1 MLRKTWTSLVL
12 LVLCCWSA
20 QSYSAAVAEKVFADY
35 ADALL
40 QIKVL
45 EHASGAKSA
54 IGSGFLLHDSDL
66 VVTNYHVVSEAV
78 LFPQKYQLEFLAQ
91 NQQKGALEIVAVDVV
106 NDLAL
111 LKTDYKAAK
120 SFQLQQQTPVQGAT
134 VYSLGNPH
142 DLGLIVVPGTYN
154 GLQKHSFYPRIH
166 FTGAINSGMSGG
178 PAVNDAGEVI
188 GVNVASA
195 GNDLGFLVPAAA
207 LKALLEKAV
216 VADLKLD
223 IQQQLIGN
231 QQRMFQQVLEADW
244 QLKNF
249 GPATVPDEI
258 VPFIRCWGM
267 SNVEKDKDD
276 IKRVNAF
283 CNQPEEIFL
292 SSEFSTGRIE
302 MQFEWV
308 QAKDLHPLQFFRRY
322 QFSISQMN
330 ADNSAGEDDVTAF
343 SCQNQLLS
351 PVEGQ
356 HAKAIFCIR
365 AYRNYPQLFDVAYI
379 SASMDHQQQG
389 VISHFTLAGVDQQIA
404 LEFSRKFI
412 GAVVWQ

>member
-1 MLRKTWTSLVL
+1 MVQKTWTSFLL
-12 LVLCCWSA
+12 LVLCCWSG
-20 QSYSAAVAEKVFADY
+20 QSFSAAVAEKVFADY

-45 EHASGAKSA
+45 ETASGAKSA
-54 IGSGFLLHDSDL
+54 IGSGFLLAEPDL

-91 NQQKGALEIVAVDVV
+91 NQQKGKLEIVAVDVV

-111 LKTDYKAAK
+111 LKADYKAAK
-120 SFQLQQQTPVQGAT
+120 SFQLQQQKPVQGAA

-178 PAVNDAGEVI
+178 PAVNEAGEVI

-207 LKALLEKAV
+207 LKTLLEKAA
-216 VADLKLD
+216 VADLKTD
-223 IQQQLIGN
+223 IQQQLLAN
-231 QQRMFQQVLEADW
+231 QQAMFQQILQADW

-258 VPFIRCWGM
+258 VPFIRCWGT

-276 IKRVNAF
+276 VKRVNAF

-302 MQFEWV
+302 MQFEWI
-308 QAKDLHPLQFFRRY
+308 QAKDLHPLQFFNRY
-322 QFSISQMN
+322 QHSINQMN

-343 SCQNQLLS
+343 SCQDQILS

-356 HAKAIFCIR
+356 HAKAVFCIR
-365 AYRNYPQLFDVAYI
+365 AYRNYPALFDVAYI
-379 SASMDHQQQG
+379 SASLDHQQQG
-389 VISHFTLAGVDQQIA
+389 VISHFTLAGVDQQMA
-404 LEFSRKFI
+404 LQFSHKFI

>member
-1 MLRKTWTSLVL
+1 MLQKTWTSLIM

-20 QSYSAAVAEKVFADY
+20 PGYSAAVAEKVFADY

-54 IGSGFLLHDSDL
+54 IGSGFLLAEPHL

-78 LFPQKYQLEFLAQ
+78 LFPEKYQLEFLAQ
-91 NQQKGALEIVAVDVV
+91 NQQKGTLTIVAVDVV

-111 LKTDYKAAK
+111 LKTDYQAAK
-120 SFQLQQQTPVQGAT
+120 SFQVQQQKPVQGAA

-178 PAVNDAGEVI
+178 PAVNEAGEVI

-207 LKALLEKAV
+207 LKELLAKEP

-223 IQQQLIGN
+223 IQQQLLRN
-231 QQRMFQQVLEADW
+231 QQAMFQQILQADW
-244 QLKNF
+244 QLKSF
-249 GPATVPDEI
+249 GPAKVPDEI
-258 VPFIRCWGM
+258 VPFIRCWGT

-276 IKRVNAF
+276 VQRVNAF
-283 CNQPEEIFL
+283 CNQSEEIFL

-302 MQFEWV
+302 MQFEWI

-322 QFSISQMN
+322 QQSINQMN
-330 ADNSAGEDDVTAF
+330 ADNRAAQEDVTTF
-343 SCQNQLLS
+343 SCQNQVLS

-356 HAKAIFCIR
+356 HAKAVFCLR

-379 SASMDHQQQG
+379 SASLDHQQQG
-389 VISHFTLAGVDQQIA
+389 VISHFTLAGVDQQTA

>member
-1 MLRKTWTSLVL
+1 MLQKTWTSLLL
-12 LVLCCWSA
+12 LVLCCCSA
-20 QSYSAAVAEKVFADY
+20 PGYSAAVAEKVFADY

-54 IGSGFLLHDSDL
+54 IGSGFLLAEPNL

-91 NQQKGALEIVAVDVV
+91 NQQKGKLEIVAVDVV

-120 SFQLQQQTPVQGAT
+120 SFLVQQQAPVQGAA

-178 PAVNDAGEVI
+178 PAVNEAGEVI

-207 LKALLEKAV
+207 LQKLLAKEP
-216 VADLKLD
+216 VADLKQD
-223 IQQQLIGN
+223 IHQQLISN
-231 QQRMFQQVLEADW
+231 QQAMFQQILQADW
-244 QLKNF
+244 QLKSF

-276 IKRVNAF
+276 VKRVNAF

-322 QFSISQMN
+322 QHSINQMN
-330 ADNSAGEDDVTAF
+330 ADNRAGEDDVTAF
-343 SCQNQLLS
+343 SCQNQLIS

-356 HAKAIFCIR
+356 HAKAVFFLR

-379 SASMDHQQQG
+379 SASLDHQQQG
-389 VISHFTLAGVDQQIA
+389 VISHFTLAGVDQKMA

>member
-1 MLRKTWTSLVL
+1 MLRKTWTSLVW

-54 IGSGFLLHDSDL
+54 IGSGFLLADSDL

-91 NQQKGALEIVAVDVV
+91 NQQKGALDIVAVDVV

-178 PAVNDAGEVI
+178 PAVNEAGEVI

-216 VADLKLD
+216 VADLKQD
-223 IQQQLIGN
+223 IQQQLIDN
-231 QQRMFQQVLEADW
+231 QQKMFQQILQADW

-258 VPFIRCWGM
+258 VPFIRCWGT

-283 CNQPEEIFL
+283 CNQPEEVFL

-322 QFSISQMN
+322 QYSISRMN
-330 ADNSAGEDDVTAF
+330 ADNRAGEDDVTAF

>member
-1 MLRKTWTSLVL
+1 MLQKTWTSLLL
-12 LVLCCWSA
+12 LVLCCCSA
-20 QSYSAAVAEKVFADY
+20 PGYSAAVAEKVFADY

-54 IGSGFLLHDSDL
+54 IGSGFLLAEPNL

-91 NQQKGALEIVAVDVV
+91 NQQKGKLEIVAVDVV

-120 SFQLQQQTPVQGAT
+120 SFQVQQQAPVQGAA

-178 PAVNDAGEVI
+178 PAVNEAGEVI

-207 LKALLEKAV
+207 LQKLLAKQP
-216 VADLKLD
+216 VADIKQD
-223 IQQQLIGN
+223 IHQQLISN
-231 QQRMFQQVLEADW
+231 QQAMFQQILQADW

-258 VPFIRCWGM
+258 VPFIRCWGT

-276 IKRVNAF
+276 VKRVNAF

-302 MQFEWV
+302 MQFEWL

-322 QFSISQMN
+322 QHSINQMN
-330 ADNSAGEDDVTAF
+330 ADNSAGEDDVTAY
-343 SCQNQLLS
+343 SCQNQLVS

-356 HAKAIFCIR
+356 HAKAVFCLR

-379 SASMDHQQQG
+379 SASLDHQQQG
-389 VISHFTLAGVDQQIA
+389 VISHFTLAGVDQKMA

>member
-1 MLRKTWTSLVL
+1 MLQKTWTSLL
-12 LVLCCWSA
+12 WLVLCCWSA
-20 QSYSAAVAEKVFADY
+20 QSYGAAVAEKVFADY

-91 NQQKGALEIVAVDVV
+91 NQQKGILEIVAVDVV

-178 PAVNDAGEVI
+178 PAVNEAGEVI

-195 GNDLGFLVPAAA
+195 GNNLGFLVPAAA
-207 LKALLEKAV
+207 LENLLKKEV
-216 VADLKLD
+216 VADLKQE

-231 QQRMFQQVLEADW
+231 QQHMFQQILQADW

-302 MQFEWV
+302 MQFEWI

-330 ADNSAGEDDVTAF
+330 ADNRAAQDDVTAF

-351 PVEGQ
+351 PLEGL

-389 VISHFTLAGVDQQIA
+389 VISHFTLSGVDQQIA
-404 LEFSRKFI
+404 LEFSRKFM

>member
-1 MLRKTWTSLVL
+1 MLQKLWACLCL
-12 LVLCCWSA
+12 LLGC
-20 QSYSAAVAEKVFADY
+20 YSAASHGGATAEKVFADY

-54 IGSGFLLHDSDL
+54 IGSGFVLADPQL

-91 NQQKGALEIVAVDVV
+91 NQQKGKLDIVAVDVV

-111 LKTDYKAAK
+111 LKADYKAAK
-120 SFQLQQQTPVQGAT
+120 SFQLQQQDPVQGAA

-178 PAVNDAGEVI
+178 PAVNEAGEVL

-195 GNDLGFLVPAAA
+195 GNDLGFLVPASA
-207 LKALLEKAV
+207 LQNLLVKAP
-216 VADLKLD
+216 VADIPQD
-223 IQQQLIGN
+223 IQQQLLSN
-231 QQRMFQQVLEADW
+231 QQAMFQQILQANW

-258 VPFIRCWGM
+258 VPFIRCWGT
-267 SNVEKDKDD
+267 SNVEKDQDD
-276 IKRVNAF
+276 VKRVNAF

-292 SSEFSTGRIE
+292 SSEFSAGRIE
-302 MQFEWV
+302 MQFEWL

-322 QFSISQMN
+322 QQSINQMN
-330 ADNSAGEDDVTAF
+330 ADNRAGDDDVTAF
-343 SCQNQLLS
+343 SCQNQLIS

-356 HAKAIFCIR
+356 HAKAVFCLR

-379 SASMDHQQQG
+379 SASLDHQQQG
-389 VISHFTLAGVDQQIA
+389 VISHFTLAGVDQKMA

>member
-1 MLRKTWTSLVL
+1 MVQKTWTSVLL
-12 LVLCCWSA
+12 LVLCCWSG
-20 QSYSAAVAEKVFADY
+20 QSFSAAVAEKVFADY

-45 EHASGAKSA
+45 ETASGAKSA
-54 IGSGFLLHDSDL
+54 IGSGFLLAEPDL

-91 NQQKGALEIVAVDVV
+91 NQQKGKLELVAVDVV

-120 SFQLQQQTPVQGAT
+120 SFLLQQQKPVQGAA

-178 PAVNDAGEVI
+178 PAVNEAGEVI

-195 GNDLGFLVPAAA
+195 GNDLGFLVPAEA
-207 LKALLEKAV
+207 LKTLLEKAA

-223 IQQQLIGN
+223 IQQQLLAN
-231 QQRMFQQVLEADW
+231 QQAMFQQILQADW

-258 VPFIRCWGM
+258 VPFIRCWGT

-276 IKRVNAF
+276 VKRVNAF
-283 CNQPEEIFL
+283 CNQSEEIFL

-302 MQFEWV
+302 MQFEWI
-308 QAKDLHPLQFFRRY
+308 QAKDLHPLQFFNRY
-322 QFSISQMN
+322 QQSINQMN

-343 SCQNQLLS
+343 SCQDQILS

-356 HAKAIFCIR
+356 HAKAVFCIR
-365 AYRNYPQLFDVAYI
+365 AYRNYPALFDVAYI
-379 SASMDHQQQG
+379 SASLDHQQQG
-389 VISHFTLAGVDQQIA
+389 VISHFTLAGVDQQMA
-404 LEFSRKFI
+404 LQFSHKFI

>member
-1 MLRKTWTSLVL
+1 MLQKTWTSLMW

-54 IGSGFLLHDSDL
+54 IGSGFLLADSDL

-91 NQQKGALEIVAVDVV
+91 NQQKGILEIVAVDVV

-178 PAVNDAGEVI
+178 PAVNEAGEVI

-195 GNDLGFLVPAAA
+195 GNNLGFLVPAAA
-207 LKALLEKAV
+207 LENLLNKEV
-216 VADLKLD
+216 VADLKQE

-231 QQRMFQQVLEADW
+231 QQHMFQQILQADW

-258 VPFIRCWGM
+258 VPFIRCWGT

-276 IKRVNAF
+276 VKRVNAF

-302 MQFEWV
+302 MQFEWI

-330 ADNSAGEDDVTAF
+330 ADNRAGQDDVTAF

-351 PVEGQ
+351 PREGQ

-389 VISHFTLAGVDQQIA
+389 VISHFTLSGVDQQIA

>member
-1 MLRKTWTSLVL
+1 MLQKTWTSLML
-12 LVLCCWSA
+12 LVLCCCSA
-20 QSYSAAVAEKVFADY
+20 PASSAAVAEKVFADY

-54 IGSGFLLHDSDL
+54 IGSGFLLAEPHL

-91 NQQKGALEIVAVDVV
+91 NQQKGKLEIVAVDVV

-120 SFQLQQQTPVQGAT
+120 SFQLQQQTPVQGAE

-178 PAVNDAGEVI
+178 PAVNETGEVI

-195 GNDLGFLVPAAA
+195 GNDLGFLVPAIA
-207 LKALLEKAV
+207 LQKLLAKAP
-216 VADLKLD
+216 VADLKQD
-223 IQQQLIGN
+223 IQQQLITN
-231 QQRMFQQVLEADW
+231 QQAMFQQILQADW
-244 QLKNF
+244 QLKSF
-249 GPATVPDEI
+249 GPANVPDEI
-258 VPFIRCWGM
+258 VPFIRCWGT

-276 IKRVNAF
+276 VKRVNAF

-302 MQFEWV
+302 MQFEWI
-308 QAKDLHPLQFFRRY
+308 QARDLHPLQFFRRY
-322 QFSISQMN
+322 QQSIDQMN
-330 ADNSAGEDDVTAF
+330 ADNRAGEEDVTAY
-343 SCQNQLLS
+343 SCQNQMIS

-356 HAKAIFCIR
+356 HAKAIFCLR

-379 SASMDHQQQG
+379 SASLDHQQQG
-389 VISHFTLAGVDQQIA
+389 VISHFTLAGVDQKMA
-404 LEFSRKFI
+404 LEFSHKFI